1 MNNNTIVIAS
11 DHNGVKLKKLVIEK
25 LRSLGFSTIDLGP
38 YDEHTK
44 VDYVD
49 YAYQVA
55 QIVSED
61 SKNKGILICGTGVG
75 MSIVANR
82 ISGARA
88 SLVHN
93 LETSEKT
100 REHNDSNILCLGAW
114 VNNQKKNIQIVQTW
128 LDTPYGE
135 GRHNKRIVKIDP
147 VDGLVI
153 ANGVFDVLHKGH
165 LDLLNFAKSCGTRL
179 IIAIDSDD
187 RVRHL
192 KGPDRPINNQ
202 DFRREILLSM
212 KNVDEVIVF
221 NTEEELRDITKSL
234 MPEIVVKGGEWTA
247 SEVRERDK
255 IPDKIKIMTLPLTS
269 GFSTTD
275 QLRRIRE
282 LRTHEKISPSSR

>member
-1 MNNNTIVIAS
+1 MSEKTVVIAS
-11 DHNGVKLKKLVIEK
+11 DHNGVKLKKLVVENLK
-25 LRSLGFSTIDLGP
+25 TLGFFPIDLGP
-38 YDEHTK
+38 YDDHGK

-55 QIVSED
+55 QIVSD
-61 SKNKGILICGTGVG
+61 SSTNKGILICGTGVG

-82 ISGARA
+82 VTGARA

-100 REHNDSNILCLGAW
+100 REHNDSNVLCLGAW
-114 VNNQKKNIQIVQTW
+114 INDEKENIEIVKTW
-128 LDTPYGE
+128 LKTPYGE
-135 GRHNKRIVKIDP
+135 GRHNKRIAKIDP
-147 VDGLVI
+147 VPGLVI

-165 LDLLNFAKSCGTRL
+165 LDLLNFAKSCGGKL

-187 RVRHL
+187 RVKHL
-192 KGPDRPINNQ
+192 KGPDRPINSQ
-202 DFRREILLSM
+202 SFRREILLSM

-221 NTEEELRDITKSL
+221 NSEDELRSITNSL

-247 SEVRERDK
+247 EEVRKRDQ
-255 IPDKIKIMTLPLTS
+255 IPHQIKIMTLPLTS

-282 LRTHEKISPSSR
+282 LRTHEKISPTDR